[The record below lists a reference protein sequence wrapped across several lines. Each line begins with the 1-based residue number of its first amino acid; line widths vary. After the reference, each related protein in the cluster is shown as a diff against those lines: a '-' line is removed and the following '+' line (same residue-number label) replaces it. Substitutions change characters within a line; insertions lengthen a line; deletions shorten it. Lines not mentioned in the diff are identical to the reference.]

1 MNESSCKSS
10 GKVYSWVLY
19 LQCNQSQKEK
29 PFKFLLHF
37 ISVVFDD
44 EHFCHNNVYPVFK
57 PNAAEVVVFEL
68 TLPSSGINLVP
79 AYKYQKCSRWQI
91 EIKMLI
97 WLPYLLPWEKSVV
110 YWCKKKFVEHPRLMV
125 MHLMN
130 GQNWKMQGK
139 KEEGDVVIN
148 TMWGVT
154 LKSRETFK
162 W

>member
-79 AYKYQKCSRWQI
+79 ALLVNGPYYSMPQAKSYCFTRLKTNIRSDLGDRLKLKC
-91 EIKMLI
+91 
-97 WLPYLLPWEKSVV
+97 
-110 YWCKKKFVEHPRLMV
+110 
-125 MHLMN
+125 
-130 GQNWKMQGK
+130 
-139 KEEGDVVIN
+139 
-148 TMWGVT
+148 
-154 LKSRETFK
+154 
-162 W
+162 